1 MRLAARVLPAPFRK
15 SPLYLVAA
23 IFLFFYLAYELAQ
36 YVLSGD
42 LVGLA
47 YVALGAVVAASLT
60 AILSRWRTGLYVF
73 LGWLF
78 VEDLARKYLGNNMV
92 IYFGKD
98 ILVAMVYLSFFLA
111 YRKREVQT
119 FTLPFRLPLLLF
131 LWFGLIQVF
140 NPASTSL
147 VYGVLGMKLYFYYIP
162 LIFVGYALIDKESDL
177 QKFYPYLLGL
187 SLVVALLGI
196 AQSILGHTFL
206 NPTIMADDI
215 RDLST
220 NYRVSP
226 ISGVMVYRPTSVF
239 VSNGRF
245 AFFLVPVWLFA
256 FGYGAYLILRAHKG
270 RILTLLSL
278 GTITVAIAMA
288 ASRGTLLWTLCSAIV
303 CVVAFLWGCPWQR
316 GQLVR
321 VMRSFQRT
329 LIIAVLSLGLAIF
342 LFPTEVSNRFTFY
355 WETLSLTSP
364 ASELLDRTSTYPIRN
379 FLYAFD
385 NPRWPYGHGI
395 GTSSLGTQYVARIFH
410 VPLTGFSV
418 ESGYGSI
425 VVELGVV
432 GLFLWLIMTS
442 AILVSAW
449 KVVRKMRGTIWF
461 PIAFVIFWYTA
472 LLLFPYTYA
481 GLAPFEDFILNSL
494 LWVSLGILFRLPKL
508 AGDVQGNS
516 LAAGLAS
523 AVRTT

>member
-1 MRLAARVLPAPFRK
+1 MRLAARVLPAPFSK
-15 SPLYLVAA
+15 NPLYLVVA
-23 IFLFFYLAYELAQ
+23 IFLFFYLAYKLAQ
-36 YVLSGD
+36 YVLAGD
-42 LVGLA
+42 VIGLA
-47 YVALGAVVAASLT
+47 YIALGSVVAASLT
-60 AILSRWRTGLYVF
+60 TILSRWRTGLYVF

-78 VEDLARKYLGNNMV
+78 FEDLARKYLGNNMV

-98 ILVAMVYLSFFLA
+98 ILVGMVYLSFFLA
-111 YRKREVQT
+111 YRKRGIQT

-140 NPASTSL
+140 NPASTFIG
-147 VYGVLGMKLYFYYIP
+147 YGILGMKLYFYYVP

-206 NPTIMADDI
+206 NPAVMADDI

-226 ISGVMVYRPTSVF
+226 ISGVVVYRPTSVF

-256 FGYGAYLILRAHKG
+256 FGYGGYLILRTRKG

-288 ASRGTLLWTLCSAIV
+288 ASRGSLLWTAGSAIV

-321 VMRSFQRT
+321 VLRSFQRT
-329 LIIAVLSLGLAIF
+329 LIIAVLSLGIAIF
-342 LFPTEVSNRFTFY
+342 LFPTEVTNRFTFY

-364 ASELLDRTSTYPIRN
+364 NSELLQRTGDYPIRN

-385 NPRWPYGHGI
+385 TPRWPYGYGI
-395 GTSSLGTQYVARIFH
+395 GTSSLGTQYVSRIFH

-418 ESGYGSI
+418 ESGYGTI

-442 AILVSAW
+442 AIVVSAW
-449 KVVRKMRGTIWF
+449 KVVRKLKGTVWF
-461 PIAFVIFWYTA
+461 PIGFVIFWYA
-472 LLLFPYTYA
+472 SLLLFPYTFE
-481 GLAPFEDFILNSL
+481 GFAPFEDFILNSL
-494 LWVSLGILFRLPKL
+494 LWLSLGFLFRLP
-508 AGDVQGNS
+508 S
-516 LAAGLAS
+516 LASDLQLKPLAPG
-523 AVRTT
+523 AAYATRTN

>member
-1 MRLAARVLPAPFRK
+1 VRLAAQVLPGQFRK
-15 SPLYLVAA
+15 NPLYLVVA
-23 IFLFFYLAYELAQ
+23 IFLFFYLAYKLAQ
-36 YVLSGD
+36 YVLAGD
-42 LVGLA
+42 LTALAYIALGLA
-47 YVALGAVVAASLT
+47 VAASLT
-60 AILSRWRTGLYVF
+60 TILGRWRTGLYVF

-78 VEDLARKYLGNNMV
+78 FEDLARKYLGNNMV

-98 ILVAMVYLSFFLA
+98 ILVGMVYLSFFLA
-111 YRKREVQT
+111 YRKKEVQT
-119 FTLPFRLPLLLF
+119 FTLPFRLPLLIF

-147 VYGVLGMKLYFYYIP
+147 FYGILGMKLYFYYIP

-206 NPTIMADDI
+206 NPAIMADDI
-215 RDLST
+215 RELST

-226 ISGVMVYRPTSVF
+226 ISGVIVYRPTSVF

-256 FGYGAYLILRAHKG
+256 FGYGGYLILRTRQG
-270 RILTLLSL
+270 RLLTLLSL
-278 GTITVAIAMA
+278 GTTTVAVAMA
-288 ASRGTLLWTLCSAIV
+288 ASRGTLLWTVGSAFV

-321 VMRSFQRT
+321 VLRSFQRA
-329 LIIAVLSLGLAIF
+329 LIIAILSLGLAIF
-342 LFPTEVSNRFTFY
+342 LFPTEVTNRFTFY

-364 ASELLDRTSTYPIRN
+364 TSELVDRSSTYPIRN

-385 NPRWPYGHGI
+385 NPRWPYGFGI
-395 GTSSLGTQYVARIFH
+395 GTASLGTQYVARIFH
-410 VPLTGFSV
+410 VPLTGFAV

-432 GLFLWLIMTS
+432 GLFLWLIMTGKWS
-442 AILVSAW
+442 A
-449 KVVRKMRGTIWF
+449 K
-461 PIAFVIFWYTA
+461 
-472 LLLFPYTYA
+472 
-481 GLAPFEDFILNSL
+481 
-494 LWVSLGILFRLPKL
+494 
-508 AGDVQGNS
+508 
-516 LAAGLAS
+516 
-523 AVRTT
+523 